1 MKSLLMLP
9 LWLVQ
14 VFTWSKSFRSN
25 PIIGSPVLNR
35 LGLHVLRVVVAEG
48 LFRWRLWLLSPLVD
62 REDRRM
68 FREQGWILK
77 RDFLPPEAFAALKGE
92 LLGYR
97 GEITEVQEGDTRT
110 QRVLLTRQTLQALP
124 RCRALVE
131 HPALDRVMRYASSK
145 NRPPLYYIENLRLR
159 AVDSAL
165 KDPQQ
170 DLHSDTFHPCVKAW
184 LFIDDVSAR
193 NAPHVYVPGSHRLT
207 WNRLKWEYRE
217 SLAASAAGKQPA
229 GDRYWDG
236 SFRVT
241 GQDLRDMGCAAPKSF
256 QVPANTLLI
265 ANVHGFH
272 RRGDATEPSARMT
285 IWMQAR
291 DNPFN
296 PFVSLFPHL
305 SARLVEAVWSHYAR
319 GRDQRRAAAGQLLLI
334 QGGFDR
340 ASTAPPSP

>member
-1 MKSLLMLP
+1 MKNLLMLP

-25 PIIGSPVLNR
+25 PIIGSPTLNR
-35 LGLHVLRVVVAEG
+35 LGLHVLRVAAAEG
-48 LFRWRLWLLSPLVD
+48 LFQWRLWLLSPLVG
-62 REDRRM
+62 REDRKM
-68 FREQGWILK
+68 FREQGYILK

-92 LLGYR
+92 LQGYR
-97 GEITEVQEGDTRT
+97 GEITDVQEGDTRT
-110 QRVLLTRQTLQALP
+110 QRVLLTRKALQGLP

-131 HPALDRVMRYASSK
+131 TPALDRAMRYASSK
-145 NRPPLYYIENLRLR
+145 NRPPLYYIENLRLK
-159 AVDSAL
+159 AADSAL
-165 KDPQQ
+165 RDPQQ
-170 DLHSDTFHPCVKAW
+170 DFHTDSFHPCVKAW
-184 LFIDDVSAR
+184 LFIDDVSTR

-207 WNRLKWEYRE
+207 WKRLQWEYRE
-217 SLAASAAGKQPA
+217 SLAASAAGRQPA

-241 GQDLRDMGCAAPKSF
+241 QQHLRDMGCNAPQSF
-256 QVPANTLLI
+256 QVPGNTLLI

-296 PFVSLFPHL
+296 PLVSLFPRL
-305 SARLVEAVWSHYAR
+305 SARLVEDVWCHYAR
-319 GRDQRRAAAGQLLLI
+319 RRDERRAAAGQLRRI
-334 QGGFDR
+334 RGGFDR
-340 ASTAPPSP
+340 TSMGPPAP

>member
-145 NRPPLYYIENLRLR
+145 NRPPLYYIENLRLK

-170 DLHSDTFHPCVKAW
+170 DLHSDTFHPVRQGVAVCRRCLRPQRAAC
-184 LFIDDVSAR
+184 LCPGFPSPDLESAQ
-193 NAPHVYVPGSHRLT
+193 VGVPGKPRGQ
-207 WNRLKWEYRE
+207 RCRE
-217 SLAASAAGKQPA
+217 
-229 GDRYWDG
+229 
-236 SFRVT
+236 T
-241 GQDLRDMGCAAPKSF
+241 
-256 QVPANTLLI
+256 
-265 ANVHGFH
+265 
-272 RRGDATEPSARMT
+272 
-285 IWMQAR
+285 
-291 DNPFN
+291 
-296 PFVSLFPHL
+296 
-305 SARLVEAVWSHYAR
+305 AR
-319 GRDQRRAAAGQLLLI
+319 GRSLLGRVLSCHRAGPA
-334 QGGFDR
+334 
-340 ASTAPPSP
+340 